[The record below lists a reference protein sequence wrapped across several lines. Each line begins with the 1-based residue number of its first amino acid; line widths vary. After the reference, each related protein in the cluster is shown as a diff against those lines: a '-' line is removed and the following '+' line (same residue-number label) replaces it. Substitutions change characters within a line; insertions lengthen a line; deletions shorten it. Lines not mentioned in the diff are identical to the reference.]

1 MGSYSVYTSE
11 RGVMASSAPTI
22 VRTEHKFG
30 DYLSKPDLARFE
42 LPRKTSR
49 PLIVNKTYGTDKI
62 DKNRENCD
70 TVEYR
75 NVFPKMKQ
83 NKYERRKM
91 VGSNKKDVRNI
102 NDIIASDNQNLTQI
116 DTTQPSS
123 TTEASKTYNDKTTQ
137 WTYHHQNENVPLKMP
152 DVNPHDATID
162 KFHRTPQEIQTN
174 LHQENDEEMDEK
186 MRNLER
192 DIELEQQQMMNRL
205 YNNPSTFDSSFVS
218 VGLMPVMVH
227 NPAGGYYIVH
237 LPIHPP
243 PPPPQYLPDSLYST
257 SSCCYPV
264 SHSSTS
270 SSISRLSSDE
280 GFVDDNESNDDAISL
295 VESFEDKLEISEEE
309 SDEDDEL
316 NRLEIEKDEEL
327 NRLVLSIIDED

>member
-1 MGSYSVYTSE
+1 
-11 RGVMASSAPTI
+11 
-22 VRTEHKFG
+22 
-30 DYLSKPDLARFE
+30 
-42 LPRKTSR
+42 
-49 PLIVNKTYGTDKI
+49 
-62 DKNRENCD
+62 
-70 TVEYR
+70 
-75 NVFPKMKQ
+75 MKQ

-123 TTEASKTYNDKTTQ
+123 TTEASKTYD
-137 WTYHHQNENVPLKMP
+137 
-152 DVNPHDATID
+152 D

-227 NPAGGYYIVH
+227 NPAGGYYI
-237 LPIHPP
+237 
-243 PPPPQYLPDSLYST
+243 
-257 SSCCYPV
+257 
-264 SHSSTS
+264 
-270 SSISRLSSDE
+270 
-280 GFVDDNESNDDAISL
+280 
-295 VESFEDKLEISEEE
+295 
-309 SDEDDEL
+309 
-316 NRLEIEKDEEL
+316 
-327 NRLVLSIIDED
+327 

>member
-1 MGSYSVYTSE
+1 MGSYSRYV

-49 PLIVNKTYGTDKI
+49 PLIVNKTYGKENI
-62 DKNRENCD
+62 EKNKESGD
-70 TVEYR
+70 LVEQR

-102 NDIIASDNQNLTQI
+102 NDIIASDNQHLTQM
-116 DTTQPSS
+116 DTNQPSI
-123 TTEASKTYNDKTTQ
+123 TETSQPAEENTNQWTHNQNTNVLPSKTS
-137 WTYHHQNENVPLKMP
+137 
-152 DVNPHDATID
+152 DVNPHDAID
-162 KFHRTPQEIQTN
+162 KFHPEPLKEMQPNR
-174 LHQENDEEMDEK
+174 HQENDEEMNDK
-186 MRNLER
+186 MRSLER

-243 PPPPQYLPDSLYST
+243 PPPPQYLPDSIYST
-257 SSCCYPV
+257 SSCYPV
-264 SHSSTS
+264 SHSSTA
-270 SSISRLSSDE
+270 SSISGFSSDE
-280 GFVDDNESNDDAISL
+280 GFVDDNESNDDAVSL

-309 SDEDDEL
+309 CDEDDEL
-316 NRLEIEKDEEL
+316 NRLDIERDEEL
-327 NRLVLSIIDED
+327 NRLVSSIIDED

>member
-116 DTTQPSS
+116 DTTQPSL
-123 TTEASKTYNDKTTQ
+123 TTEASKTYDDKTTQ
-137 WTYHHQNENVPLKMP
+137 WTYHHQHENVPLKMS
-152 DVNPHDATID
+152 DVNSHDATID

-174 LHQENDEEMDEK
+174 LHQENVEGMDVK

-243 PPPPQYLPDSLYST
+243 PPQYLPDSI
-257 SSCCYPV
+257 
-264 SHSSTS
+264 SSTS

-316 NRLEIEKDEEL
+316 NRLDIE
-327 NRLVLSIIDED
+327 

>member
-1 MGSYSVYTSE
+1 MT
-11 RGVMASSAPTI
+11 SSAPTI

-30 DYLSKPDLARFE
+30 DYLSKPDMARFE

-49 PLIVNKTYGTDKI
+49 PLIVNKSYGMEKI
-62 DKNRENCD
+62 DKNREKS
-70 TVEYR
+70 EYEEHR

-123 TTEASKTYNDKTTQ
+123 TNESKSSDDKTTQ
-137 WTYHHQNENVPLKMP
+137 WTYHHQNENVPSKMS
-152 DVNPHDATID
+152 DMNPHDAIID

-174 LHQENDEEMDEK
+174 CHQENDEEMDEK

-243 PPPPQYLPDSLYST
+243 PPPPQYHPDSIYST
-257 SSCCYPV
+257 SSSCCYPV

-316 NRLEIEKDEEL
+316 NRLDIEQDEEL
-327 NRLVLSIIDED
+327 NRLVLSIIDDE

>member
-1 MGSYSVYTSE
+1 MT
-11 RGVMASSAPTI
+11 SSAPTI

-30 DYLSKPDLARFE
+30 DYLSKPDMARFE

-49 PLIVNKTYGTDKI
+49 PLIVNKSYGMEKI
-62 DKNRENCD
+62 DKNRENS
-70 TVEYR
+70 EYEEHR

-123 TTEASKTYNDKTTQ
+123 TNESKSSDDKTTQ
-137 WTYHHQNENVPLKMP
+137 WTYHHQNENVPSKMS
-152 DVNPHDATID
+152 DMNPHDAIID

-174 LHQENDEEMDEK
+174 RHQENDEEMDEK

-243 PPPPQYLPDSLYST
+243 PPPPQYHPDSIYST
-257 SSCCYPV
+257 SSSCCYPV

-316 NRLEIEKDEEL
+316 NRLDIEQDEEL
-327 NRLVLSIIDED
+327 NRLVLSIIDDE

>member
-1 MGSYSVYTSE
+1 
-11 RGVMASSAPTI
+11 MASSSAPTI

-49 PLIVNKTYGTDKI
+49 PLIVNKTYGKENI
-62 DKNRENCD
+62 EKNRESGES
-70 TVEYR
+70 VELR

-91 VGSNKKDVRNI
+91 VGTNKKDVRNI
-102 NDIIASDNQNLTQI
+102 NDIIESDKFSQM
-116 DTTQPSS
+116 DTTQPS
-123 TTEASKTYNDKTTQ
+123 TTEMSKVSDDQTTQ
-137 WTYHHQNENVPLKMP
+137 WTSHQNTNVPPKTSDM
-152 DVNPHDATID
+152 NPYDAMD
-162 KFHRTPQEIQTN
+162 KFHREPRKEMQPN
-174 LHQENDEEMDEK
+174 RHQENDEEMEEK
-186 MRNLER
+186 MRSLER

-227 NPAGGYYIVH
+227 NPAGGYYIVN
-237 LPIHPP
+237 LPIHPTPP
-243 PPPPQYLPDSLYST
+243 PPPPPPPHYLPDSIYST
-257 SSCCYPV
+257 SSCYPV

-270 SSISRLSSDE
+270 SSISSSDE
-280 GFVDDNESNDDAISL
+280 GFVDDNESNDDAVSL
-295 VESFEDKLEISEEE
+295 VESLEDKLEISEEE

-316 NRLEIEKDEEL
+316 NRLDIEKDEEL
-327 NRLVLSIIDED
+327 NRLVSSIIDDDD

>member
-1 MGSYSVYTSE
+1 MS
-11 RGVMASSAPTI
+11 
-22 VRTEHKFG
+22 
-30 DYLSKPDLARFE
+30 
-42 LPRKTSR
+42 
-49 PLIVNKTYGTDKI
+49 
-62 DKNRENCD
+62 
-70 TVEYR
+70 
-75 NVFPKMKQ
+75 
-83 NKYERRKM
+83 
-91 VGSNKKDVRNI
+91 
-102 NDIIASDNQNLTQI
+102 
-116 DTTQPSS
+116 
-123 TTEASKTYNDKTTQ
+123 
-137 WTYHHQNENVPLKMP
+137 

-162 KFHRTPQEIQTN
+162 KFYRTPQEIQTN
-174 LHQENDEEMDEK
+174 LHQEKDEK

-243 PPPPQYLPDSLYST
+243 PPQYLPDSIYST

-316 NRLEIEKDEEL
+316 NRLDIEKDEEL

>member
-1 MGSYSVYTSE
+1 MT
-11 RGVMASSAPTI
+11 SSAPTI

-30 DYLSKPDLARFE
+30 DYLSKPDMARFE

-49 PLIVNKTYGTDKI
+49 PLIVNKSYGMEKI
-62 DKNRENCD
+62 DKNRENS
-70 TVEYR
+70 EYEEHR

-116 DTTQPSS
+116 DTTQSSS
-123 TTEASKTYNDKTTQ
+123 TNESKSSDDKTTQ
-137 WTYHHQNENVPLKMP
+137 WTYHNQNENVPSKMS
-152 DVNPHDATID
+152 DMNPHDAIID
-162 KFHRTPQEIQTN
+162 KFHRTPQEKQTN
-174 LHQENDEEMDEK
+174 PHQENDEEMDEK
-186 MRNLER
+186 MRSLER

-243 PPPPQYLPDSLYST
+243 PPPPQYHPDSIYST
-257 SSCCYPV
+257 SSSCCYPV

-309 SDEDDEL
+309 SDEDDDL
-316 NRLEIEKDEEL
+316 NRLDIEQDEEL
-327 NRLVLSIIDED
+327 NRLVLSIIDDD

>member
-1 MGSYSVYTSE
+1 MT
-11 RGVMASSAPTI
+11 SSAPTI

-30 DYLSKPDLARFE
+30 DYLSKPDMARFE

-49 PLIVNKTYGTDKI
+49 PLIVNKSYGMEKI
-62 DKNRENCD
+62 DKNRENS
-70 TVEYR
+70 EYEEHR

-123 TTEASKTYNDKTTQ
+123 TNESKSSDDKTTQ
-137 WTYHHQNENVPLKMP
+137 WTYHHQNENVPSKMS
-152 DVNPHDATID
+152 DMNPHDAIID

-174 LHQENDEEMDEK
+174 RHQENDEEMDEK

-243 PPPPQYLPDSLYST
+243 PPPPQYHPDSIYST
-257 SSCCYPV
+257 SSSCCYPV

-316 NRLEIEKDEEL
+316 NRLDIEKDEEL